1 MEIRQFKLANDD
13 EIMCEVVEYHE
24 EDDAIVIRKTM
35 KMVQMDNMANGT
47 RYYAFRPFMMYQM
60 TKEAFQII
68 NCQHIISEA
77 NPNQDLILEYFKAI
91 ETAMEDE
98 GGAKENMDDMRNKY
112 NAFVKKQHET
122 LMSEIDLDSG
132 AGSNIIKFSVD
143 KNKLH

>member
-35 KMVQMDNMANGT
+35 KMVQMDNIANGT

-68 NCQHIISEA
+68 NCAHIISEA

-112 NAFVKKQHET
+112 NAFVKKQHEM
-122 LMSEIDLDSG
+122 LMSEIEVDSG

>member
-60 TKEAFQII
+60 TKESFQII
-68 NCQHIISEA
+68 NCQHIVAEA

-91 ETAMEDE
+91 ETAVADDGTE
-98 GGAKENMDDMRNKY
+98 AQENVDDMRNKY
-112 NAFVKKQHET
+112 NAFVQKQNEI
-122 LMSEIDLDSG
+122 LMSELDSG
-132 AGSNIIKFSVD
+132 AGSNVIKFTID
-143 KNKLH
+143 KSKMH

>member
-35 KMVQMDNMANGT
+35 KMVQMDNIANGT

-68 NCQHIISEA
+68 NCAHIISEA

-91 ETAMEDE
+91 ETSMEEE
-98 GGAKENMDDMRNKY
+98 GGAKENIDDMREKY
-112 NAFVKKQHET
+112 NDFVKRQNEM
-122 LMSEIDLDSG
+122 LMSELDSG
-132 AGSNIIKFSVD
+132 AGSNVIKFTID
-143 KNKLH
+143 KSKMH

>member
-1 MEIRQFKLANDD
+1 LEIRQFKLANDD

-68 NCQHIISEA
+68 NCQHIVAEA

-91 ETAMEDE
+91 ETAVADDGTESQ
-98 GGAKENMDDMRNKY
+98 ENVDDMRNKY
-112 NAFVKKQHET
+112 NAFVQKQNEI
-122 LMSEIDLDSG
+122 LMSELDSG
-132 AGSNIIKFSVD
+132 AGSNVIKFTID
-143 KNKLH
+143 KSKMH

>member
-1 MEIRQFKLANDD
+1 LEIRQFKLANDD

-112 NAFVKKQHET
+112 NAFVKKQHEM

>member
-68 NCQHIISEA
+68 NCEHIIAEA

-91 ETAMEDE
+91 ETALDDE
-98 GGAKENMDDMRNKY
+98 GDAKENLDEMRQKY
-112 NAFVKKQHET
+112 NSFVERQNEM
-122 LMSEIDLDSG
+122 LMNELDSG
-132 AGSNIIKFSVD
+132 SGNNIIKFSVD
-143 KNKLH
+143 RSKMH